1 MSHGAKG
8 KQTVAVVSFNPGSAT
23 ISYGDIASLTIGA
36 TTIVTSNATT
46 LAIRATISGSIN
58 GTLDVIF
65 GGTFTLLG
73 GFPTGGTFTSLRVDL
88 NNQTLVSLTDFSL
101 PYGAGAPD
109 FTDLEVFLAGADVLT
124 GAGLDD
130 LLEGFAGADSLSG
143 GGGLDVMNGNMGD
156 DTLSG
161 GDGVDVVRGGK
172 DNDVV
177 LGGAGNDFVSGDR
190 GSDTLTGGPGADI
203 FHTFS
208 GAGLDRV
215 TDFSRAEGDRV
226 FVLGTYT
233 VSKVGADV
241 VIDLTGGT
249 QMVLV
254 GVQQSSLTGDW
265 IFGS

>member
-1 MSHGAKG
+1 M
-8 KQTVAVVSFNPGSAT
+8 AVVSYNPGSST
-23 ISYGDIASLTIGA
+23 VTFGDIATLTIGA

-46 LAIRATISGSIN
+46 LAIRSTISGTIN

-65 GGTFTLLG
+65 GGNFTLLG
-73 GFPTGGTFTSLRVDL
+73 GFPTGGAFTSMRVDL
-88 NNQTLVSLTDFSL
+88 NNQTLISLTDFSL
-101 PYGAGAPD
+101 PYGAGPPD
-109 FTDLEVFLAGADVLT
+109 FSNLQVFLGGSDVLT
-124 GAGLDD
+124 GAALND

-143 GGGLDVMNGNMGD
+143 GGGLDVMNGNTGD

-161 GDGVDVVRGGK
+161 GDGIDVVRGGK

-177 LGGAGNDFVSGDR
+177 MGGAGNDFVSGDR
-190 GSDTLTGGPGADI
+190 GSDTLTGGTGADT

-226 FVLGTYT
+226 FVLGAYT
-233 VSKVGADV
+233 VSQVGADV

-254 GVQQSSLTGDW
+254 GVQQASLTGDW